1 VAAGKPGYQRV
12 EDEAAKILRLL
23 QENNGYLPYHD
34 KSDPEEI
41 YLFFG
46 MSKKTF
52 KMTVG
57 NLFREKKIILQ
68 KTGIQLVE
76 S

>member
-1 VAAGKPGYQRV
+1 
-12 EDEAAKILRLL
+12 L